1 MLAFGFSGV
10 AYAKDFSDNYITAVE
25 ADSMQIEGY
34 QIFDLF
40 KSLGSDDNI
49 SNPMA
54 VSLKT
59 KSLEPKLE
67 AKEISSDSVTLEIS
81 GFKKGESVSIYRGE
95 AADEMSKLAE
105 LSDKESYTDK
115 SVEPGK
121 DYVYKAVGNSSDTK
135 TIKAK
140 TPVSLGL
147 PSVSGKTKTYA
158 YYTAVTARSSPQYKL
173 LNSDECYTDEETGI
187 RMIDGCYCVALGS
200 YYGSVIGTKYKI
212 TLSSGNSFMAVL
224 CDQKSNRHTDSN
236 HQYAVRNRDIVEFYV
251 EKSKIPENIRGD
263 YGALEQ
269 FSGSV
274 VKIERY

>member
-1 MLAFGFSGV
+1 MLAFGSSGV

-49 SNPMA
+49 SNPTA

-81 GFKKGESVSIYRGE
+81 GFEKGESVSIYRGE

-115 SVEPGK
+115 SVESGK
-121 DYVYKAVGNSSDTK
+121 DYVYKAVGNSSGTK